1 MTRITLS
8 IDLPEYGTL
17 DEMSALLERF
27 AALAGLSVHV
37 DPPAGALT
45 PFQATVSD
53 CVELLDADRPRGPA
67 RNRHDFTQGISD
79 VVRSRIMPL
88 VAKRLKAGRKRG
100 SPR

>member
-8 IDLPEYGTL
+8 IALPEYGTL
-17 DEMSALLERF
+17 DELSTVLERF

-53 CVELLDADRPRGPA
+53 CVELLDADRPGGPA
-67 RNRHDFTQGISD
+67 RNRQDFTQGVGD
-79 VVRSRIMPL
+79 VMRYRVMKP
-88 VAKRLKAGRKRG
+88 VAERLRERQRPGKRR
-100 SPR
+100 